1 MGGLVADHAAKE
13 AARSRAAGR
22 PALTPAIR
30 RPAAVLAMLGAV
42 LVIVPAVLFAGDT
55 GPSRLD
61 TRVQNVV
68 DDSPAGA
75 WNLVRGLDWLG
86 EPVGRTVMVVVV
98 TALCL
103 LAGRRAL
110 AITAILGIVATSVL
124 TTVLKPLVNRR
135 IHDDFLSYPSG
146 HTAAAT
152 AAAMILGILLADL
165 LGAGRIV
172 GTAIVLAA
180 AVAGGGLMAWAQ
192 IHLTAHY
199 PTDTLGGFGCG
210 LLVIAPAALLTN
222 RLARARLI
230 RPASE

>member
-1 MGGLVADHAAKE
+1 MGGLVAKHAAKD
-13 AARSRAAGR
+13 AARSRAAAR
-22 PALTPAIR
+22 PPLTPAIR
-30 RPAAVLAMLGAV
+30 RPVAVLAMLGAV

-61 TRVQNVV
+61 RWIQDVV
-68 DDSPAGA
+68 DSSPAGA

-98 TALCL
+98 AALCL
-103 LAGRRAL
+103 IAGRRAL
-110 AITAILGIVATSVL
+110 AITAVVGIVATSVL
-124 TTVLKPLVNRR
+124 TTVLKPMVNRR
-135 IHDDFLSYPSG
+135 IHGDFLSYPSG

-152 AAAMILGILLADL
+152 AAAMILGVLLADL

-180 AVAGGGLMAWAQ
+180 AVAGGGLMAWSQ

-199 PTDTLGGFGCG
+199 PTDTIGGFGCG
-210 LLVIAPAALLTN
+210 MLVIAPAAVLTN
-222 RLARARLI
+222 RLLQARLI

>member
-1 MGGLVADHAAKE
+1 
-13 AARSRAAGR
+13 
-22 PALTPAIR
+22 
-30 RPAAVLAMLGAV
+30 MLGAV

-146 HTAAAT
+146 HTAAVT

>member
-1 MGGLVADHAAKE
+1 MASDHAAE
-13 AARSRAAGR
+13 DAAQPHAATRPAVR
-22 PALTPAIR
+22 PALR
-30 RPAAVLAMLGAV
+30 RPVVVLAVIGAILAV
-42 LVIVPAVLFAGDT
+42 VPAVLFAGDT

-61 TRVQNVV
+61 TRVQHVV

-75 WNLVRGLDWLG
+75 WSLVRALDWLG
-86 EPVGRTVMVVVV
+86 EPLGRTVLVLVVS
-98 TALCL
+98 ALCL

-110 AITAILGIVATSVL
+110 ALTAVLAIVATSAV

-152 AAAMILGILLADL
+152 AAALVLGLLVADL
-165 LGAGRIV
+165 LRAGRIV
-172 GTAIVLAA
+172 GTAIVLSA
-180 AVAGGGLMAWAQ
+180 AVAGGALMAWSQ

-210 LLVIAPAALLTN
+210 LLVVAPAAWLTDHLV
-222 RLARARLI
+222 RTRAI
-230 RPASE
+230 RPASQ